1 MKLCILYNYAQHYR
15 TNIFTLIDKVFNCDF
30 VFGDSMSDV
39 KKMDYS
45 LLKHPVTETHTRRIF
60 GGWYYQPGFVRKLF
74 QGYTHYILLGET
86 RAISTWLFLIM
97 SKFFPRKRVY
107 LWSHGWYGK
116 ETTSER
122 IVKKFFFRLPNGGV
136 FLYGNYAR
144 DLMINEGFSAS
155 KLFVIHNSLAYDQQ
169 ISIRK
174 NLKKSSVYTDYFKNE
189 NFNLIFVGRLT
200 SVKKLDMILESIAI
214 NREKGKIYN
223 LTLIGTGEKKES
235 LEKLTEK
242 LGLQD
247 NVWFYGPCYDEK
259 KLSELI
265 YNADLCVSPGNV
277 GLTAM
282 HSLVFGTPVITH
294 DDFSHQMPE
303 FESIKEKET
312 GIFFKYDNLESLA
325 SKINE
330 WFDSVRDR
338 ECVRKKCM
346 KEVDD
351 FWTPYYQIEILK
363 KGLKILK

>member
-122 IVKKFFFRLPNGGV
+122 IVKKMLFKLPNGGV

-144 DLMINEGFSAS
+144 KLMINEGFNPN
-155 KLFVIHNSLAYDQQ
+155 KLFVIHNSLAYDKQ
-169 ISIRK
+169 IQIRSK
-174 NLKKSSVYTDYFKNE
+174 LQKSSIYKEHFE
-189 NFNLIFVGRLT
+189 NDFPTLIFIGRLT
-200 SVKKLDMILESIAI
+200 KVKKLHQLIEMLELLN
-214 NREKGKIYN
+214 NRGKKFN
-223 LTLIGTGEKKES
+223 LVLVGNG
-235 LEKLTEK
+235 TEK
-242 LGLQD
+242 NNLEALVCERRLTNQ
-247 NVWFYGPCYDEK
+247 VWFYGACYDEQENA
-259 KLSELI
+259 ELI
-265 YNADLCVSPGNV
+265 YNADLCVAPGNV

-282 HSLVFGTPVITH
+282 HVMVFGTPVVTH
-294 DDFSHQMPE
+294 DNFPYQMPE
-303 FESIKEKET
+303 FEAITSGIT
-312 GIFFKYDNLESLA
+312 GDFFQMDNVGLMADCVEH
-325 SKINE
+325 
-330 WFDSVRDR
+330 WFDTKVKYREDVRVA
-338 ECVRKKCM
+338 CY
-346 KEVDD
+346 KEIDEN
-351 FWTPYYQIEILK
+351 WTPEFQINILK
-363 KGLKILK
+363 ENL